1 METLGNRI
9 QKLREENNLNKE
21 QFGKSIGITGTGLNN
36 YEKDLRSPSADIIAK
51 ICEVYG
57 VSADYLLFG
66 VSAENR
72 NICEVTGLSNRS
84 IENLIFYNNLATENI
99 SKEEIKNLLI
109 DDFSNVDENDIFGL
123 GYMHNFEDFISH
135 EIDMYK
141 NILKTLNL
149 ILEGNN
155 TSLLKNISDFLEVE
169 NCKKIYQDLLKQS
182 NDDKIKKMGA
192 DVLCN
197 ALDESIITSIKK
209 DLTDIRLEYK
219 VID

>member
-84 IENLIFYNNLATENI
+84 IENLRFYNNLATENI